1 MAQPAAELSNEELF
15 DSTKDV
21 LSQAFDGLQQEKE
34 GSGGEDIELDLESS
48 PTFDEAQ
55 KVP

>member
-21 LSQAFDGLQQEKE
+21 LSQAFDDLQQEKE
-34 GSGGEDIELDLESS
+34 GSSGEDIELDLESS